1 MLSLEEIWKRKFSSG
16 QTLARDRRQFSQL
29 RGTESLDRS
38 QQKGADSADSGDVTR
53 P

>member
-1 MLSLEEIWKRKFSSG
+1 MDANLANSGEVSRKKG
-16 QTLARDRRQFSQL
+16 K
-29 RGTESLDRS
+29 TESLDRS